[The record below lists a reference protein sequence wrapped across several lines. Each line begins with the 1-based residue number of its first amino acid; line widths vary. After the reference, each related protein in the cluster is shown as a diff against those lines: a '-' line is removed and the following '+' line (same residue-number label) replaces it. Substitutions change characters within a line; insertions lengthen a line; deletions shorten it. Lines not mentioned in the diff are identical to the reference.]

1 MDFVSLNALSRAL
14 QSQDSRSTLND
25 VDGLVDV
32 LQIIDVLVLSFEKA
46 EHKDSINIAQSV
58 DLVLNWL
65 LNVFDRYDILYVN
78 REKRITNM
86 FSMHRDYT

>member
-1 MDFVSLNALSRAL
+1 MDFVGLNAISRAF

-32 LQIIDVLVLSFEKA
+32 LQIIDVLVLSFDKA
-46 EHKDSINIAQSV
+46 EHKDSINVAQSI

-65 LNVFDRYDILYVN
+65 LNVFDRYAVN
-78 REKRITNM
+78 K
-86 FSMHRDYT
+86 FL